1 MWRRKVL
8 ESGSKRKIAV
18 TSDGTSLESPMN
30 PRFGRAPYI
39 LIVTSEGEL
48 VEVIDNAVNVNA
60 MRGAG
65 IQAAKSLADRGV
77 EILLTG
83 HCGPNAFTAL
93 DAAGIKVGSDQS
105 GSVKEVVEKCV
116 AGKVTFADKPNAEP
130 HW

>member
-1 MWRRKVL
+1 M
-8 ESGSKRKIAV
+8 KIAI
-18 TSDGTSLESPMN
+18 TSDGATLESPIN

-48 VEVIDNAVNVNA
+48 VEVIDNSVNVNA

-83 HCGPNAFTAL
+83 RCGPNAFTAL
-93 DAAGIKVGSDQS
+93 EAAGIKVGSEHPVVVLH
-105 GSVKEVVEKCV
+105 GSFQ
-116 AGKVTFADKPNAEP
+116 KVP
-130 HW
+130 

>member
-1 MWRRKVL
+1 M
-8 ESGSKRKIAV
+8 KIAV
-18 TSDGTSLESPMN
+18 TSDGASLDSPMN

-39 LIVTSEGEL
+39 LIVSSEGEL
-48 VEVIDNAVNVNA
+48 LEVIDNSVNVNA

-83 HCGPNAFTAL
+83 RCGPNAFTAL
-93 DAAGIKVGSDQS
+93 EAAGIKVGSDQS
-105 GSVKEVVEKCV
+105 GLVKEVLDNLG
-116 AGKVTFADKPNAEP
+116 AGKVAFADKPNAEP